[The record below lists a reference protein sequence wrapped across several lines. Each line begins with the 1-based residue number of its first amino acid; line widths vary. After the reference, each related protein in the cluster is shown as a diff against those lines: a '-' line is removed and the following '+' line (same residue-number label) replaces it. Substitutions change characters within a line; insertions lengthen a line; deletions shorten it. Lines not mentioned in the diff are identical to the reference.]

1 MQIPAQ
7 SKRYVLKQIVKLS
20 PIAASKLLYWNTFKT
35 RLNLENPKTFNEK
48 LMWLKLF
55 EDVEFKRRFTDKV
68 KAREYM
74 ITVGY
79 NYLLPPLIGIF
90 DEVEDIIF
98 EQLPRTFVLKC
109 SHGRGMTIVCENKR
123 EMDYPETRRQLAEMM
138 ATDYSLKY
146 AEPHYALIQPRIIIE
161 RLVESSTGDD
171 AQEYNI
177 HCFHGIPKIIESTF
191 DRYTPK
197 EQTLML
203 TSDWF
208 NTNYLTKKHPFDEV
222 KAKPAQL
229 DELLAIAKKL
239 SKPFT
244 YVRIDLKVVDE
255 KVYFNNFTFTPDACL
270 NNQIQEEDSLKLG
283 QWLDLDIE
291 KSRHPVSV
299 ARSKY

>member
-1 MQIPAQ
+1 MQIPVHA
-7 SKRYVLKQIVKLS
+7 KRYAFTQVVKLS
-20 PIAASKLLYWNTFKT
+20 PIAASKILYWNRFKT

-90 DEVEDIIF
+90 DEIEDIIF
-98 EQLPRTFVLKC
+98 EQLPRKFVLKC
-109 SHGRGMTIVCENKR
+109 SHGEGMTIVCENKR
-123 EMDYPETRRQLAEMM
+123 EMDYRETRQHLAEMM

-146 AEPHYALIQPRIIIE
+146 AEPHYSSIIPRIIIE
-161 RLVESSTGDD
+161 RLIESSTGDD
-171 AQEYNI
+171 VQEYNI
-177 HCFHGIPKIIESTF
+177 HCFHGVPKIIEATF
-191 DRYTPK
+191 DRFTPK

-203 TSDWF
+203 TPDWF
-208 NTNYLTKKHPFDEV
+208 NTNYLKKKLPFDEA
-222 KAKPAQL
+222 KARPAQL

-270 NNQIQEEDSLKLG
+270 NNQIQEDDSHKLG
-283 QWLDLDIE
+283 QWLDLDIG
-291 KSRHPVSV
+291 KSRHPVTV